1 MTKSKLEQELLA
13 EVRRYNAINSY
24 TNKLLNEQV
33 PPPPPEKED
42 PNAPP
47 KPPAPGEDPMAAGAP
62 GAGAPGAEGAVP
74 PPPGGEVPL
83 SGGEDLGGG
92 DFGGGGGG
100 GGMPPMGGADAPMPD
115 AGAGADAGLDTG
127 GAEEPSAD
135 DSTEE
140 MDITDLVNMT
150 KNIKQQLDNTKN
162 DNSGVTQKMDDVFS
176 KLGELEAKLGEMD
189 QVLSKIDELGSK
201 IQQMK
206 PPTPVEKLEMRSLDS
221 YPFNQKPEEFFDQ
234 KQGEMR
240 ASGKNE
246 YVLTKDD
253 IENYG
258 RGEIMKSFNPE
269 EEEENDEQEFQNS
282 NY

>member
-1 MTKSKLEQELLA
+1 MAQSKLEKELLE
-13 EVRRYNAINSY
+13 EVRRYNAINNY

-33 PPPPPEKED
+33 PPPPPPEEED

-47 KPPAPGEDPMAAGAP
+47 KPSGPGDPTAIG
-62 GAGAPGAEGAVP
+62 GGAEGAVP
-74 PPPGGEVPL
+74 PPPGGEAPL
-83 SGGEDLGGG
+83 PGGEDLGGG
-92 DFGGGGGG
+92 MGGDIGGGG
-100 GGMPPMGGADAPMPD
+100 GGMPPMGGTEAPMPD
-115 AGAGADAGLDTG
+115 AGLGGDAGLDTG
-127 GAEEPSAD
+127 GAKEPTTD

-221 YPFNQKPEEFFDQ
+221 YPFNQKPEEFFNQ
-234 KQGEMR
+234 KQGEMK

-269 EEEENDEQEFQNS
+269 EEDENDDQEFQNS